1 MMQQSGTQTCYAA
14 SVCALAAR
22 LGLHQHLQAV
32 AASPGSHL
40 LHLAFIRALSA
51 LLDSTSPR
59 PTAETVVSRLNLC
72 LDPSGRDERYN
83 LYRQQCASEFV
94 RDILGEAIN
103 AKDS

>member
-1 MMQQSGTQTCYAA
+1 MQQSGTQTCYAA

-22 LGLHQHLQAV
+22 LRLHQHLQAV

-40 LHLAFIRALSA
+40 LHLAFTRALSA

-59 PTAETVVSRLNLC
+59 PTAEPVVNMLNIC

-83 LYRQQCASEFV
+83 LFRQQCASEFV
-94 RDILGEAIN
+94 RDILGETL
-103 AKDS
+103 